1 MKRFTTLSS
10 ITMPLDRANIDTD
23 AIIPKQFLKSIKR
36 SGFGPN
42 LFDEWRYLDHGE
54 VGMDNS
60 KRPINPDFV
69 LNNPKYKGA
78 QILLTRRN
86 FGCGSSREHAPW
98 ALEDFGFRAIIA
110 PSFADIF
117 YNNCFKNGILPIVL
131 SSEIV
136 DALFGYQGEIVINLE
151 EQTVKTE
158 DNIYNFE
165 VDAERKGQI
174 ISKNPPE
181 VLLEVG
187 GIGYELLCPMSTFYQ
202 LDNSTEDILLYTHL
216 SIKEDSHTLF
226 GFISKDEKNMFRE
239 LIRVNGVGPKVA
251 LAILSHLSVSS
262 LVDCIINE
270 DADLLAKT
278 PGIGKKTALKLI
290 VELQDRLDKV
300 ELLNTSTSTMHHKTS
315 SNPNAKQALAALQ
328 SLGFK
333 LKEANKMI
341 SAIDDQDLSTEQL
354 IRLALQ
360 NK

>member
-1 MKRFTTLSS
+1 MIGQL
-10 ITMPLDRANIDTD
+10 
-23 AIIPKQFLKSIKR
+23 
-36 SGFGPN
+36 
-42 LFDEWRYLDHGE
+42 
-54 VGMDNS
+54 
-60 KRPINPDFV
+60 
-69 LNNPKYKGA
+69 
-78 QILLTRRN
+78 
-86 FGCGSSREHAPW
+86 
-98 ALEDFGFRAIIA
+98 
-110 PSFADIF
+110 
-117 YNNCFKNGILPIVL
+117 
-131 SSEIV
+131 
-136 DALFGYQGEIVINLE
+136 
-151 EQTVKTE
+151 
-158 DNIYNFE
+158 
-165 VDAERKGQI
+165 KGQI

-202 LDNSTEDILLYTHL
+202 LDNSSEDTLLYTHL

-226 GFISKDEKNMFRE
+226 GFISKDEKSMFRE

-262 LVDCIINE
+262 LVDCIISE

-300 ELLNTSTSTMHHKTS
+300 ELVDASTSTMGHKTS
-315 SNPNAKQALAALQ
+315 YNPNAKQALAALQ

-333 LKEANKMI
+333 TKEANKMV
-341 SAIDDQDLSTEQL
+341 SSIDDQTLSTEQL

>member
-1 MKRFTTLSS
+1 M
-10 ITMPLDRANIDTD
+10 I
-23 AIIPKQFLKSIKR
+23 
-36 SGFGPN
+36 G
-42 LFDEWRYLDHGE
+42 
-54 VGMDNS
+54 
-60 KRPINPDFV
+60 
-69 LNNPKYKGA
+69 
-78 QILLTRRN
+78 QI
-86 FGCGSSREHAPW
+86 
-98 ALEDFGFRAIIA
+98 
-110 PSFADIF
+110 
-117 YNNCFKNGILPIVL
+117 
-131 SSEIV
+131 
-136 DALFGYQGEIVINLE
+136 
-151 EQTVKTE
+151 
-158 DNIYNFE
+158 
-165 VDAERKGQI
+165 KGQI

-202 LDNSTEDILLYTHL
+202 LDNSSEDTLLYTHL

-262 LVDCIINE
+262 LVDCIISE

-300 ELLNTSTSTMHHKTS
+300 ELVNASTSTMGHKTS
-315 SNPNAKQALAALQ
+315 YNPNAKQALAALQ

-333 LKEANKMI
+333 TKEANKMV
-341 SAIDDQDLSTEQL
+341 SAIDDQTLSTEQL

>member
-1 MKRFTTLSS
+1 MIGQL
-10 ITMPLDRANIDTD
+10 
-23 AIIPKQFLKSIKR
+23 
-36 SGFGPN
+36 
-42 LFDEWRYLDHGE
+42 
-54 VGMDNS
+54 
-60 KRPINPDFV
+60 
-69 LNNPKYKGA
+69 
-78 QILLTRRN
+78 
-86 FGCGSSREHAPW
+86 
-98 ALEDFGFRAIIA
+98 
-110 PSFADIF
+110 
-117 YNNCFKNGILPIVL
+117 
-131 SSEIV
+131 
-136 DALFGYQGEIVINLE
+136 
-151 EQTVKTE
+151 
-158 DNIYNFE
+158 
-165 VDAERKGQI
+165 KGQI

-202 LDNSTEDILLYTHL
+202 LDNSSEDILLYTHL

-262 LVDCIINE
+262 LVDCIMSE

-300 ELLNTSTSTMHHKTS
+300 ELVNASTSTMGHKTS
-315 SNPNAKQALAALQ
+315 YNPNAKQALAALQ

-333 LKEANKMI
+333 TKEANKMV
-341 SAIDDQDLSTEQL
+341 SAIDDQTLSTEQL

>member
-1 MKRFTTLSS
+1 MIGQL
-10 ITMPLDRANIDTD
+10 
-23 AIIPKQFLKSIKR
+23 
-36 SGFGPN
+36 
-42 LFDEWRYLDHGE
+42 
-54 VGMDNS
+54 
-60 KRPINPDFV
+60 
-69 LNNPKYKGA
+69 
-78 QILLTRRN
+78 
-86 FGCGSSREHAPW
+86 
-98 ALEDFGFRAIIA
+98 
-110 PSFADIF
+110 
-117 YNNCFKNGILPIVL
+117 
-131 SSEIV
+131 
-136 DALFGYQGEIVINLE
+136 
-151 EQTVKTE
+151 
-158 DNIYNFE
+158 
-165 VDAERKGQI
+165 KGQI

-202 LDNSTEDILLYTHL
+202 LDNSSEDTLLYTHL

-239 LIRVNGVGPKVA
+239 LIRVNGIGPKVA

-262 LVDCIINE
+262 LVDCIMSE

-300 ELLNTSTSTMHHKTS
+300 ELVNASTSTMGHKTS
-315 SNPNAKQALAALQ
+315 YNPNAKQALAALQ

-333 LKEANKMI
+333 TKEANKMV
-341 SAIDDQDLSTEQL
+341 SAIDDQTLSTEQL

>member
-1 MKRFTTLSS
+1 MIGQL
-10 ITMPLDRANIDTD
+10 
-23 AIIPKQFLKSIKR
+23 
-36 SGFGPN
+36 
-42 LFDEWRYLDHGE
+42 
-54 VGMDNS
+54 
-60 KRPINPDFV
+60 
-69 LNNPKYKGA
+69 
-78 QILLTRRN
+78 
-86 FGCGSSREHAPW
+86 
-98 ALEDFGFRAIIA
+98 
-110 PSFADIF
+110 
-117 YNNCFKNGILPIVL
+117 
-131 SSEIV
+131 
-136 DALFGYQGEIVINLE
+136 
-151 EQTVKTE
+151 
-158 DNIYNFE
+158 
-165 VDAERKGQI
+165 KGQI

-202 LDNSTEDILLYTHL
+202 LDNSSEDTLLYTHL

-262 LVDCIINE
+262 LVDCIVSE

-290 VELQDRLDKV
+290 VELQDRLSKV
-300 ELLNTSTSTMHHKTS
+300 ELVSSPSRTYGFRQS
-315 SNPNAKQALAALQ
+315 SNPNAKQAIEALQ

-333 LKEANKMI
+333 TKEANKMVSKI
-341 SAIDDQDLSTEQL
+341 EDKDLTTEQL

>member
-1 MKRFTTLSS
+1 M
-10 ITMPLDRANIDTD
+10 I
-23 AIIPKQFLKSIKR
+23 
-36 SGFGPN
+36 G
-42 LFDEWRYLDHGE
+42 
-54 VGMDNS
+54 
-60 KRPINPDFV
+60 
-69 LNNPKYKGA
+69 
-78 QILLTRRN
+78 QI
-86 FGCGSSREHAPW
+86 
-98 ALEDFGFRAIIA
+98 
-110 PSFADIF
+110 
-117 YNNCFKNGILPIVL
+117 
-131 SSEIV
+131 
-136 DALFGYQGEIVINLE
+136 
-151 EQTVKTE
+151 
-158 DNIYNFE
+158 
-165 VDAERKGQI
+165 KGQI

-202 LDNSTEDILLYTHL
+202 LDNSSEDTLLYTHL

-262 LVDCIINE
+262 LVDCIMSE

-300 ELLNTSTSTMHHKTS
+300 ELVNASTSTMGHKTS
-315 SNPNAKQALAALQ
+315 YNPNAKQALAALQ

-333 LKEANKMI
+333 TKEANKMV
-341 SAIDDQDLSTEQL
+341 SAIDDQTLSTEQL